1 MIVRNFNLHLNAG
14 VSSPLV
20 IHANQYDHYEQWVF
34 TLYTEKGELYVP
46 STGAIIGVKS
56 DGHGII
62 NTATVNE
69 NGQVVVNETQQMT
82 AASGMAMF
90 ELSIDDGAH
99 GTANF
104 YVDVEKKPGDNAD
117 LSDSDLSLIQ
127 QAVDS
132 AANIHDAAQLVD
144 VVETLNGRVE
154 NIISTNDKIDK
165 YVIALAEEN
174 WRTSGGKYIFEGE
187 LTYSDPPEGLIVI
200 NAGWNTSSN
209 GEPTEWQY
217 EGVTAGYDGTKIN
230 FKVVSDTNPFATDT
244 NAYIMLT
251 TLTPS
256 TFSTG
261 TPSEVADIR
270 VPASGMTVP
279 TGGYSRAGDA
289 VRGQISEL
297 KSQIESGTGSGLTE
311 DVKLA
316 LMDIAE
322 HIGAWTDGNAQTYV
336 ENLRTAL
343 FPPVELESISA
354 RYTQSGVI
362 YDIASLD
369 DLKTNLVVT
378 AQYDNGTSEAV
389 TRYDLSGTL
398 TEGTSEITVSYRE
411 KTATF
416 NVNVTR
422 SLPSGYTK
430 YDYLVHTSSGS
441 KAQTYMIKL
450 ATYPNLNRISLDMKV
465 KVLSVLGG
473 YAIIGGRSESG
484 TVSSFAFYAHNTIT
498 NGALTWHLHGVDTA
512 FNIPFAI
519 NQIHSLKYTATT
531 ESPSIID
538 VDGETYDVEWE
549 NDNTIDRFLTLLAN
563 PVSTNNNRI
572 SEDIQIGRII
582 VKDENGDV
590 LNRYIPCVQDSSQKI
605 GMYDMDSQTFYTPSK
620 AGVAVIG
627 NSACIYQVGNWA

>member
-1 MIVRNFNLHLNAG
+1 MIVRNFNLHLNTGA
-14 VSSPLV
+14 SSPLV

-69 NGQVVVNETQQMT
+69 AGQVVVNETQQMT

-127 QAVDS
+127 QAVD
-132 AANIHDAAQLVD
+132 AAADIHDAAQLVD

-165 YVIALAEEN
+165 YVIALEEEN
-174 WRTSGGKYIFEGE
+174 WTTSGGKYIFEDE
-187 LTYSDPPEGLIVI
+187 LTYSESPEGLIVI

-230 FKVVSDTNPFATDT
+230 YKVVSDTNPFATDT

-270 VPASGMTVP
+270 VPAAGMTVP
-279 TGGYSRAGDA
+279 TGGYTRAGDA

-297 KSQIESGTGSGLTE
+297 KSQITLNSGIPTEVKRAIDTLLQNVAFKNDDGYASELTT
-311 DVKLA
+311 VHNWA
-316 LMDIAE
+316 TA
-322 HIGAWTDGNAQTYV
+322 V
-336 ENLRTAL
+336 NLL
-343 FPPVELESISA
+343 SISA
-354 RYTQSGVI
+354 VYTQSGTV
-362 YDIASLD
+362 YDIDSLD
-369 DLKTNLVVT
+369 DLKEDLVVT
-378 AQYDNGTSEAV
+378 ASYDDGTSATV
-389 TRYDLSGTL
+389 TDYTLSGEL
-398 TEGTSEITVSYRE
+398 TEGTSVISVSYGG
-411 KTATF
+411 KTTTF
-416 NVNVTR
+416 NVTVTQVTQGDLFGIFTDGYAL
-422 SLPSGYTK
+422 SKKVKSSQMSGFPMYSIINSSAAGRAAQTVPIVNRNYVITTTDSSK
-430 YDYLVHTSSGS
+430 YLVAVYDVSDNTAIETTSSTAVTGVYYQGGTKS
-441 KAQTYMIKL
+441 PSWVESDSATTPYIMIALKKNDGTSFTSAEL
-450 ATYPNLNRISLDMKV
+450 A
-465 KVLSVLGG
+465 
-473 YAIIGGRSESG
+473 
-484 TVSSFAFYAHNTIT
+484 
-498 NGALTWHLHGVDTA
+498 NGAEAVFT
-512 FNIPFAI
+512 
-519 NQIHSLKYTATT
+519 YT
-531 ESPSIID
+531 E
-538 VDGETYDVEWE
+538 GE
-549 NDNTIDRFLTLLAN
+549 
-563 PVSTNNNRI
+563 
-572 SEDIQIGRII
+572 
-582 VKDENGDV
+582 
-590 LNRYIPCVQDSSQKI
+590 
-605 GMYDMDSQTFYTPSK
+605 
-620 AGVAVIG
+620 
-627 NSACIYQVGNWA
+627 